1 MSDEKK
7 QLGKILL
14 KRQVVTQAD
23 LDRTLA
29 EPGKGPSA
37 NLPLAS
43 RLIARGLVRESDAL
57 RGLSEQLGVPAVDV
71 ERIGISTAHLLLA
84 EDFAKRRKA
93 LVLFADE
100 TRVLVAFAN
109 PDDTAL
115 IEQIA
120 ALTGRAVSP
129 YVALSL
135 PLHRALEEA
144 YGAARIGKDTYYG
157 RHARTAENR
166 ETLLGLA
173 TFLPT
178 EKRSDDAAVFTDDN
192 LRGAAADETLS
203 VREAEPPPHRDRR
216 VSQPD
221 DTTIDLDALLVDGAR
236 AFREKRYEDSIAILK
251 RAVGECPDSF
261 RARYQ
266 LGLMFGQVGKLHE
279 AITEIEHALSF
290 EPAYFPALKNLAL
303 LHEKAGFRG
312 RAVGL
317 WERALAVAPDPTT
330 RERIEAHMA
339 KLSS

>member
-14 KRQVVTQAD
+14 KRQMVTQAD

-71 ERIGISTAHLLLA
+71 ERIGISTAHLLLS

-115 IEQIA
+115 VEQIA

-135 PLHRALEEA
+135 PLHRALDDA
-144 YGAARIGKDTYYG
+144 YGAAKSGKETYYG

-173 TFLPT
+173 TFLPS

-192 LRGAAADETLS
+192 LRGAASDETLS
-203 VREAEPPPHRDRR
+203 IRDAEPPPHHGGR
-216 VSQPD
+216 VSRPD
-221 DTTIDLDALLVDGAR
+221 DSIDLEALLLDGSR
-236 AFREKRYEDSIAILK
+236 AFQEKRYEDSIAILG
-251 RAVGECPDSF
+251 RAVAGCPNSF

-266 LGLMFGQVGKLHE
+266 MGLTLGQVGKLHE
-279 AITEIEHALSF
+279 AITEIEHALSL

-330 RERIEAHMA
+330 RERIETHMA